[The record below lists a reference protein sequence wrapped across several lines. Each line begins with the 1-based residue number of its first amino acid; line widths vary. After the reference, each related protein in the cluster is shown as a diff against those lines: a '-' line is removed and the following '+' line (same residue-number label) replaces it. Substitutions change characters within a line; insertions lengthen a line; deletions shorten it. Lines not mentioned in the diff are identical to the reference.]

1 MKTFAA
7 LSACCSFGLWF
18 VISCT
23 GQRRE
28 EPIRIYG
35 RNPFYWEY
43 KGQPVDP
50 LKVDPPSAA
59 PIAAEKIADYL
70 PVMELMKA
78 RIDAIAL
85 PAGALL

>member
-1 MKTFAA
+1 MVCHLLHRSAPGGINGAA
-7 LSACCSFGLWF
+7 HPHLRG
-18 VISCT
+18 
-23 GQRRE
+23 
-28 EPIRIYG
+28 
-35 RNPFYWEY
+35 NPFYWEY